1 MRQYPGGYTDTVKAR
16 ELRALEEELNEKSGD
31 RISGAQK
38 TSGDRPPRQKKLK
51 FTYMEQKEFE
61 TIDDDIAAPEAK
73 IRETEEEMAGAAK
86 DYVRLQ
92 ELDEKRRELNTQLE
106 EKTERWV
113 YLNDLAEQIAAQK

>member
-1 MRQYPGGYTDTVKAR
+1 MTPSGSA
-16 ELRALEEELNEKSGD
+16 EKS
-31 RISGAQK
+31 RGA
-38 TSGDRPPRQKKLK
+38 RPPRQKKLK

-61 TIDDDIAAPEAK
+61 TIDDDIAALEAQ
-73 IRETEEEMAGAAK
+73 IRETEEEMAGAAE

-92 ELDEKRRELNTQLE
+92 ELDEKRRELNAQLE